1 MSLTALRPYL
11 TVSGFS
17 CDSRESVPK
26 SPCFYFPQVKENR
39 ASYHKEANQAW
50 RTNRDKQLILRGK
63 KQRKYNIF
71 TWGRRRSGS
80 WSPPSSRTCNRL
92 SSAASSMERGG
103 GGLVPGTE
111 AAGADQEAIQEQW
124 IAPIWVE
131 FCDRRGAGGLRHF
144 GWIRDWTD
152 DWWMQ

>member
-63 KQRKYNIF
+63 NRENITF
-71 TWGRRRSGS
+71 LPEEEEGAVLDHHPLLAPAIAYLLLPLPWRG
-80 WSPPSSRTCNRL
+80 
-92 SSAASSMERGG
+92 GG